1 MLRIPTS
8 RWPRPACAG
17 LLTLALVACDS
28 PTSDPV
34 DRDLEAL
41 RAATE
46 PFQSFAAAQ
55 AANYTHLFADMC
67 MEHATD
73 GAMGYHYV
81 NTDLLDGEVA
91 VGEPEALLY
100 ESGQNDELELV
111 AVEYVIPFAVRAET
125 EPPPVLFGQQ
135 FRQNHTYGLWTLH
148 AWVWKDN
155 PAGVFADWNAEVT
168 CP

>member
-1 MLRIPTS
+1 MLI
-8 RWPRPACAG
+8 
-17 LLTLALVACDS
+17 LALGACDS

-34 DRDLEAL
+34 ERDIEML

-55 AANYTHLFADMC
+55 AANYTLLFADMC

-81 NTDLLDGEVA
+81 NTELLDGEVA
-91 VGEPEALLY
+91 VRSPEALLY
-100 ESGQNDELELV
+100 ESGQNGELELV
-111 AVEYVIPFAVRAET
+111 AVEYVIPFAVRPEDQ
-125 EPPPVLFGQQ
+125 PPPVLFGQE
-135 FRQNHTYGLWTLH
+135 FRQNHTYDLWTLH

-155 PAGVFADWNAEVT
+155 PAGVFADWNASVT